1 MVERLKVR
9 SSIGRAA
16 VSKTAGWGFDS
27 LLACQPFDGAHFGKR
42 RTRMNEQAHDQN
54 ASGSAAGTMTV
65 AIAIALLI
73 AGIAAFY
80 LLDTRPDWQRW
91 GLAGMGLVA
100 AVAVFAL
107 APPGRRFWQFIL
119 DSRVELRKIG
129 RAHV

>member
-1 MVERLKVR
+1 
-9 SSIGRAA
+9 
-16 VSKTAGWGFDS
+16 
-27 LLACQPFDGAHFGKR
+27 
-42 RTRMNEQAHDQN
+42 MNEQAHDQN

-119 DSRVELRKIG
+119 DSRVELRKVVWPNRQETIQTTAVVFG
-129 RAHV
+129 FIVIAGLFFWVLDVLLAWGTRLLSGQGG

>member
-1 MVERLKVR
+1 
-9 SSIGRAA
+9 
-16 VSKTAGWGFDS
+16 
-27 LLACQPFDGAHFGKR
+27 
-42 RTRMNEQAHDQN
+42 MNEQAHDQN

-119 DSRVELRKIG
+119 DSRVELRKVVWPNRQETIQTTAVVFG
-129 RAHV
+129 FIVIAGMFFWILDLLLAWLTRMATGQGG